1 MAKKCYACD
10 SSAVGFAKTE
20 DGYGVLPACKRHS
33 WPGLK
38 SKCKYCSGPL
48 RSGSWDDAHAR
59 CQRLVEMDIDPNAS
73 RRRNPSLIV
82 LSNPERVPG
91 EHVGRKTWG
100 KFHLKGGEKAG
111 IQKIPD
117 VPGMPKTVVVLGAL
131 EQVVL
136 GGDETVFGHTRRIE
150 FDFDRS
156 IKGGPWLVMDTAGKT
171 LYVVAK
177 TPRQISALMDVG
189 TNANQGA
196 GKVLSIA
203 YWPGPNSGKHDQLA
217 FSHSFGEGGKLP
229 KKRWRETWP
238 KLSPIGKRAFE
249 LIRPRKNGYTIE
261 DRGIVG

>member
-1 MAKKCYACD
+1 
-10 SSAVGFAKTE
+10 
-20 DGYGVLPACKRHS
+20 
-33 WPGLK
+33 
-38 SKCKYCSGPL
+38 
-48 RSGSWDDAHAR
+48 
-59 CQRLVEMDIDPNAS
+59 MDIDPNAS

-229 KKRWRETWP
+229 KKRWKEAWP
-238 KLSPIGKRAFE
+238 KLIPIGKRAFE
-249 LIRPRKNGYTIE
+249 LWKPAKNGYTIE

>member
-20 DGYGVLPACKRHS
+20 DGYGVLPACKRHA

-38 SKCKYCSGPL
+38 SKCKYCGGPL

-59 CQRLVEMDIDPNAS
+59 CERLVSMDIDPNAS
-73 RRRNPSLIV
+73 RRRNPSLII

-136 GGDETVFGHTRRIE
+136 GDVETVFGKTKRLE
-150 FDFDRS
+150 FDYLRD
-156 IKGGPWLVMDTAGKT
+156 IKNGPWLVMDTAGKT
-171 LYVVAK
+171 LYIVSNNPGRV
-177 TPRQISALMDVG
+177 RALLVTCTDKMTQVR
-189 TNANQGA
+189 
-196 GKVLSIA
+196 KVLSIA
-203 YWPGPNSGKHDQLA
+203 YWPGPNSGKHDRLA
-217 FSHSFGEGGKLP
+217 FSHDFGEGGRLP
-229 KKRWRETWP
+229 KKRWKEAWP
-238 KLSPIGKRAFE
+238 KLIPIGKRAFE
-249 LIRPRKNGYTIE
+249 LWKPAKNGYTIE